1 MTTKKSPES
10 ETRPI
15 GLTNGFQFGLLGGL
29 GVLTAL
35 ALGNALVTLANV
47 VTYVALAIF
56 IALGLDPVV
65 RFLER
70 KFKLKRSLSIFSVV
84 IFLIA
89 FLGIII
95 WSLLPS
101 VTAQTAHFI
110 ESAPDLLTSVKSVE
124 IVSTLDAQFG
134 GAISRAIDSAST
146 FLADSKNWPSLL
158 GGVVQVGL
166 SVFNGFFGALIVVTL
181 SIYFMSSLAKFKEWI
196 YSLAPASK
204 RAKFTVLAEEIAN
217 SVGRYVMG
225 QVSIA
230 LINATLG
237 FIMMSIVG
245 VEFSLVLACI
255 TFCLALIPLVGSISG
270 AGIVVI
276 VALTTSP
283 TAAIAAAIYYLIYM
297 QIEAYLISPRI
308 MTQAVKVPGAVVVV
322 AALAGGALLGILG
335 ALVAIPVAASI
346 MLIIRQVWIPRQE
359 RS

>member
-1 MTTKKSPES
+1 MSEKKPLQS
-10 ETRPI
+10 ETRNI

-65 RFLER
+65 RYFER
-70 KFKLKRSLSIFSVV
+70 RFNLKRTLSILSVV
-84 IFLIA
+84 VVLVA
-89 FLGIII
+89 FLGIML
-95 WSLLPS
+95 WSLVPA

-110 ESAPDLLTSVKSVE
+110 ESAPNLLTSVKSVE
-124 IVSTLDAQFG
+124 LVATLDTQFG
-134 GAISRAIDSAST
+134 GAISRAIDSASA

-166 SVFNGFFGALIVVTL
+166 SVFNGFFGTLIVVTL
-181 SIYFMSSLAKFKEWI
+181 SIYFMASLSRFKEWV
-196 YSLAPASK
+196 YSLAPKSK
-204 RAKFTVLAEEIAN
+204 RTTFTQLADEIAN

-237 FIMMSIVG
+237 FLMMSILNI
-245 VEFSLVLACI
+245 EFSLVLACI

-270 AGIVVI
+270 AAIVVV

-283 TAAIAAAIYYLIYM
+283 STAITAAIYYLVYM
-297 QIEAYLISPRI
+297 QIEAYVISPRI